1 MGEEMDTTI
10 FLPGLRVIAVDDVYI
25 NLVIINR
32 MLKLCNYNTFEC
44 LFPVIPL
51 CSRPDVE
58 YFG

>member
-1 MGEEMDTTI
+1 MGKEMDMTI
-10 FLPGLRVIAVDDVYI
+10 FSAGLRVLAVDCVYI

-32 MLKLCNYNTFEC
+32 VLKLCNYNTFEC

-58 YFG
+58 SFG